1 MSASKCKTSLI
12 GAILLGSISC
22 FLYAS
27 DPSWTTSEQ
36 AIQTA
41 GEKRIVVIFKGSK
54 KDSAAKIS
62 LDGDEKGELTAGMY
76 LAMPA
81 ANGSHTIAAGENTR
95 RKIACERPALAGLC
109 AGGSVGVD
117 HLEAN
122 IHPASRTVV
131 LFESQTVY
139 LLIERNRLDSICCTV
154 ITTDPGRITDYK
166 LCEIKAKEG
175 EKLLKKY
182 REIQ

>member
-1 MSASKCKTSLI
+1 MSASKCKTSVI

-36 AIQTA
+36 AIQKA
-41 GEKRIVVIFKGSK
+41 GDKRIVVIFKGSK
-54 KDSAAKIS
+54 KDPAAKVS

-76 LAMPA
+76 FTMPA
-81 ANGSHTIAAGENTR
+81 ADGSHTIAVGENSR
-95 RKIACERPALAGLC
+95 RKIACEKASFMGGC
-109 AGGSVGVD
+109 AGSVGVD
-117 HLEAN
+117 HLEAS
-122 IHPASRTVV
+122 IRPASLAVV
-131 LFESQTVY
+131 LAENGTIY
-139 LLIERNRLDSICCTV
+139 LLIERNRLDSICCTT

-166 LCEIKAKEG
+166 LREINAKDG
-175 EKLLKKY
+175 EKLVGKY